1 MCPSKNYP
9 TYNHNFGVQTKLI
22 LTAKTDPKF
31 LRTDQFLRDLQPK
44 QIFIQTNFKL
54 SHGNE
59 INIDT

>member
-31 LRTDQFLRDLQPK
+31 LRTDQFLRDL
-44 QIFIQTNFKL
+44 
-54 SHGNE
+54 
-59 INIDT
+59 